1 MRGDSEILR
10 LIDNR
15 YIDPSK
21 SQSFPGDISNFPIAS
36 TEPGKR
42 LFDFKALKIGVSL
55 IEFEFYSTV
64 ENHGNVSTL
73 YAGVSV
79 E

>member
-1 MRGDSEILR
+1 M
-10 LIDNR
+10 
-15 YIDPSK
+15 
-21 SQSFPGDISNFPIAS
+21 A
-36 TEPGKR
+36 TAEPGKR